1 MTAGSWSPQTS
12 DEALRELRSLR
23 RSVQRVRRRAIPLLD
38 RIYPAYTSL
47 LLVGYLALFLNSTG
61 DVRIG
66 HRKVAETAAGS
77 AAAHSLGALLLFAT
91 VGAVGLVASAAV
103 DGGPI
108 AVPVEELR
116 VLLPT
121 PVPRSSLL
129 RRRLARAYAL
139 WLLGAA
145 LVAGFVLLVVV
156 AVLSFTVAGSV
167 LPAVAVPLLVA
178 PLVVSVG
185 WLVERSPRGRA
196 VGRVVGAVAV
206 AAVIAA
212 ALAMAEAVG
221 AHTQVAGWDRA
232 RTVVH
237 DVGLGPVAAGLQ
249 PGAPVSRQLAVV
261 VGLGVV
267 AVVLVTLAWW
277 RTSYVSA
284 ERLASRSGR
293 SQALRTALL
302 LGFTSSAYVT
312 RTAAARRRRRRR
324 WTPQLP
330 DTPLGAVVAKS
341 TLQEQ
346 GSPLVARVLL
356 AAASYGVVGA
366 GLLSVPRVTTHLP
379 VQIGGILAGVGLA
392 AVATRFADPLRV
404 DAELTTPVGSLPVGY
419 RLVAG
424 IDLLL
429 PAVTF
434 AVGAVIGSVGVTAL
448 GVAPWSRLPALVV
461 LGVLLAP
468 AVAAMGALSATA
480 NSPSP
485 NLSPGVQA
493 AFRLRGL
500 IGSVVLVSLIALFLH
515 PIVGQHSDTRPTAY
529 VVLIIGDVVLGFL
542 AIRSAATALLRAR

>member
-1 MTAGSWSPQTS
+1 MTAGSWSPQVS
-12 DEALRELRSLR
+12 GDALRELRALR

-47 LLVGYLALFLNSTG
+47 LLVGYLALFLSSTG
-61 DVRIG
+61 DVRVG
-66 HRKVAETAAGS
+66 HRKVAQTAAGT
-77 AAAHSLGALLLFAT
+77 AAAHSLGALLLFGT
-91 VGAVGLVASAAV
+91 VGVVGLVASAAV

-121 PVPRSSLL
+121 PIPRSALL

-145 LVAGFVLLVVV
+145 VVALFVLLLVV
-156 AVLSFTVAGSV
+156 AVLSFTLDDSV
-167 LPAVAVPLLVA
+167 LPAVVVPLLVA

-196 VGRVVGAVAV
+196 VGRVVGIVAV
-206 AAVIAA
+206 AAVVAA
-212 ALAMAEAVG
+212 ALAMAQAVG

-249 PGAPVSRQLAVV
+249 PGAPVSRQL
-261 VGLGVV
+261 GVV
-267 AVVLVTLAWW
+267 AGLGIVTAVLVAFAWW

-312 RTAAARRRRRRR
+312 RTAAARRRHRRR

-330 DTPLGAVVAKS
+330 GTPIGAVLAKA
-341 TLQEQ
+341 TVQEQ
-346 GSPLVARVLL
+346 GVPLVSRVLL
-356 AAASYGVVGA
+356 AAATYGVVGA
-366 GLLSVPRVTTHLP
+366 GLLSHPRVTTHLP
-379 VQIGGILAGVGLA
+379 TQIGGILAGVVLA

-419 RLVAG
+419 RTVAG
-424 IDLLL
+424 
-429 PAVTF
+429 V
-434 AVGAVIGSVGVTAL
+434 
-448 GVAPWSRLPALVV
+448 
-461 LGVLLAP
+461 
-468 AVAAMGALSATA
+468 
-480 NSPSP
+480 
-485 NLSPGVQA
+485 
-493 AFRLRGL
+493 
-500 IGSVVLVSLIALFLH
+500 
-515 PIVGQHSDTRPTAY
+515 
-529 VVLIIGDVVLGFL
+529 
-542 AIRSAATALLRAR
+542 

>member
-1 MTAGSWSPQTS
+1 M
-12 DEALRELRSLR
+12 RELRALR

-47 LLVGYLALFLNSTG
+47 LLVAYLALFLNSTG
-61 DVRIG
+61 DIRIG
-66 HRKVAETAAGS
+66 HRKVAETAAGA

-129 RRRLARAYAL
+129 RRRLARAYVL

-156 AVLSFTVAGSV
+156 AVLSFTIAGSV

-185 WLVERSPRGRA
+185 WLVERSPRGRTA
-196 VGRVVGAVAV
+196 GRVVGTVAV
-206 AAVIAA
+206 AAVLAA
-212 ALAMAEAVG
+212 VLAMAEAIG
-221 AHTQVAGWDRA
+221 AQTQVAGWDRA
-232 RTVVH
+232 RTVVR
-237 DVGLGPVAAGLQ
+237 DVGLGPVARGLQ
-249 PGAPVSRQLAVV
+249 PGAPISRQLVVV

-267 AVVLVTLAWW
+267 TAVLVAIAWW

-330 DTPLGAVVAKS
+330 DTPVGAVLAKS

-346 GSPLVARVLL
+346 GSPLVARILL
-356 AAASYGVVGA
+356 AAASYGVIGA
-366 GLLSVPRVTTHLP
+366 GLLSAPRVTTHLP
-379 VQIGGILAGVGLA
+379 VQIGGILAGIGLA

-515 PIVGQHSDTRPTAY
+515 PIVGQRSDTRPTAY
-529 VVLIIGDVVLGFL
+529 VVLIIGDVVLVFL

>member
-1 MTAGSWSPQTS
+1 MTAGSWSPQVS
-12 DEALRELRSLR
+12 VDALRELRSLR
-23 RSVQRVRRRAIPLLD
+23 RSLQRIRRRAIPLLD
-38 RIYPAYTSL
+38 RIYPAYTTL
-47 LLVGYLALFLNSTG
+47 LLVAYLALFLSSTG

-77 AAAHSLGALLLFAT
+77 AAAQSVGALLLFAV
-91 VGAVGLVASAAV
+91 VGVVGLAASAAV

-121 PVPRSSLL
+121 PVPRSALL

-139 WLLGAA
+139 WLLAA
-145 LVAGFVLLVVV
+145 AAVAGVLMLVDV
-156 AVLSFTVAGSV
+156 AVLSFTATGSV
-167 LPAVAVPLLVA
+167 LPAVGVPLLVA

-196 VGRVVGAVAV
+196 VGRVVGVLAV
-206 AAVIAA
+206 AAVAA
-212 ALAMAEAVG
+212 VALAMAQAVG
-221 AHTQVAGWDRA
+221 AHDQVAGWVRA
-232 RTVVH
+232 RAVAG
-237 DVGLGPVAAGLQ
+237 DVGLGSVAAALQ
-249 PGAPVSRQLAVV
+249 PESSYGKQAVALAV
-261 VGLGVV
+261 LAALV
-267 AVVLVTLAWW
+267 AIVSALAWW
-277 RTSYVSA
+277 RSTHVSA
-284 ERLASRSGR
+284 ERLSSRSGR

-324 WTPQLP
+324 WTPQVP
-330 DTPLGAVVAKS
+330 ETPVGAVLAKAA
-341 TLQEQ
+341 LQEQ
-346 GSPLVARVLL
+346 GSPLVARILL
-356 AAASYGVVGA
+356 AAASYGVIGA
-366 GLLSVPRVTTHLP
+366 GLLSQPRVTTHLP
-379 VQIGGILAGVGLA
+379 VQVGGILAGVALA

-404 DAELTTPVGSLPVGY
+404 DAELTTPVGSLPVSY

-424 IDLLL
+424 VDLLL
-429 PAVTF
+429 PAGTF
-434 AVGAVIGSVGVTAL
+434 AVGAVVGSVAVPAL

-461 LGVLLAP
+461 LGLLLAP

-485 NLSPGVQA
+485 TLSPGIQA

-529 VVLIIGDVVLGFL
+529 VVLVIGDVVLGFL

>member
-1 MTAGSWSPQTS
+1 MTAGSWSPQVS
-12 DEALRELRSLR
+12 VDALRQLRSLR
-23 RSVQRVRRRAIPLLD
+23 RSLQRVRRRAIPLLD
-38 RIYPAYTSL
+38 RIYPAYTTL
-47 LLVGYLALFLNSTG
+47 LLVAYVALFLSSTG

-66 HRKVAETAAGS
+66 HRRLADTAAGA
-77 AAAHSLGALLLFAT
+77 AAAHSAGALLLFAV
-91 VGAVGLVASAAV
+91 VGVVGLAASAAV

-121 PVPRSSLL
+121 PVPRSALL
-129 RRRLARAYAL
+129 RRRLARAYGL

-145 LVAGFVLLVVV
+145 VVGGVLLLVDV
-156 AVLSFTVAGSV
+156 ALLSFTVVGSV
-167 LPAVAVPLLVA
+167 LPAVGVPLLLA
-178 PLVVSVG
+178 PLIVSIG

-196 VGRVVGAVAV
+196 VGRVVGIVAV
-206 AAVIAA
+206 AAVAAA
-212 ALAMAEAVG
+212 ALAMAQAVG
-221 AHTQVAGWDRA
+221 AQGQVAGWDRA

-237 DVGLGPVAAGLQ
+237 DVGLGQVATALQ
-249 PGAPVSRQLAVV
+249 PGSSRGRQAVA
-261 VGLGVV
+261 L
-267 AVVLVTLAWW
+267 VVLAGIVLVVMGFAWW
-277 RTSYVSA
+277 RSTHISA
-284 ERLASRSGR
+284 ERLSSRSGR

-324 WTPQLP
+324 WTPRLP
-330 DTPLGAVVAKS
+330 ETPVGAVLAKA

-356 AAASYGVVGA
+356 AAASYGVIGA
-366 GLLSVPRVTTHLP
+366 GLLSQPRVTTHLP
-379 VQIGGILAGVGLA
+379 VQVGGIIAGVVLA

-404 DAELTTPVGSLPVGY
+404 DAELTTPVGSLPLGY

-434 AVGAVIGSVGVTAL
+434 AVGAVVGSVGVTAL
-448 GVAPWSRLPALVV
+448 GVAPWARLPALVA

-485 NLSPGVQA
+485 NLSPGIQA

-529 VVLIIGDVVLGFL
+529 VVLVLGDVVLGFL